1 MNQTQ
6 VPLGMPWRWHRRGV
20 PTAFGRRTTPHPWPC
35 PPPHDDSRPPL
46 PSHAHAHGP
55 APSCKDADIGAPIE
69 PAGTGPTS
77 GPGCGLRDR
86 AHARA
91 RVAGAGQRGVRCG
104 TRLPKGQPS
113 EHPQLRPCLGEPLPW
128 QPDFGSYAVDR
139 IAPDRKRNL
148 FFRGPLAHCAQSLG
162 PMRVSE
168 ARSLEPDSC
177 GLKPVSDSRFPIPDS
192 CL

>member
-1 MNQTQ
+1 
-6 VPLGMPWRWHRRGV
+6 MPWRWHRRGV

-128 QPDFGSYAVDR
+128 QPDFGSYAV
-139 IAPDRKRNL
+139 PL
-148 FFRGPLAHCAQSLG
+148 FRRLPSSGTGA
-162 PMRVSE
+162 RVAATAGRTSKNVQPFTRVDPCQYQ
-168 ARSLEPDSC
+168 A
-177 GLKPVSDSRFPIPDS
+177 KP
-192 CL
+192 

>member
-113 EHPQLRPCLGEPLPW
+113 EHPQLRARERISRRLWPQRWVGPVRAALHFDSIAGGATHCIAPSAGLQGATTSLVLSLPTGPLRPAACPPEPCLP
-128 QPDFGSYAVDR
+128 
-139 IAPDRKRNL
+139 APCR
-148 FFRGPLAHCAQSLG
+148 P
-162 PMRVSE
+162 
-168 ARSLEPDSC
+168 
-177 GLKPVSDSRFPIPDS
+177 
-192 CL
+192 